1 MLYAEAGRLVY
12 RYDAEELW
20 LEGWGEDAL
29 RIRATK
35 MSTMPPEDWALQEVP
50 KPTTSDIRL
59 GKEQASIS
67 NGKIKAVVSSRG
79 KIMIYKSNGDLLLE
93 EYARHRLDPTDPKC
107 SALNVEAREF
117 KPIIGGNY
125 SLNMRLE
132 SVAKDEKIYGMV

>member
-1 MLYAEAGRLVY
+1 MLYAEGGRLVY

-35 MSTMPPEDWALQEVP
+35 KSTMPSEDWALQEIP
-50 KPTTSDIRL
+50 NPTTPDIRL
-59 GKEQASIS
+59 VKEQASIS
-67 NGKIKAVVSSRG
+67 NGNIKAVVSSRG
-79 KIMIYKSNGDLLLE
+79 KIMIYNLKGDLLLE

-117 KPIIGGNY
+117 KPIVGGDY
-125 SLNMRLE
+125 CLTMRLE
-132 SVAKDEKIYGMV
+132 SVARDEKIYGMV